1 MLLSKQ
7 TMHRAKTDRML
18 TVARWTQYVP
28 KHSRNLMKM
37 YDKISFIAKSIVL
50 LLLLF
55 IQQST
60 ALAESTP
67 DIYTTEELTALVQQ
81 WLEREQQH
89 EEQSERQWQVQSLD
103 ARIGSKECLHPLEL
117 SLPGQLRNRQTTVQI
132 RCNAPT
138 PWQLYVPARFS
149 DVIKAVVARQNLRPG
164 TPITAD
170 MLQVEQRERRLL
182 RGTIVTDPQQIIGAR
197 NRRSISLGQIVSLED
212 LCLVCRGDIV
222 TINVNHATLNV
233 SATGIAEQDGS
244 LGDLISIRNRQ
255 SNQLIEAQV
264 IAVNE
269 VQVRY

>member
-1 MLLSKQ
+1 
-7 TMHRAKTDRML
+7 ML
-18 TVARWTQYVP
+18 TIAQWTQFVS

-37 YDKISFIAKSIVL
+37 YDKISFFAKSIVL
-50 LLLLF
+50 LSLF
-55 IQQST
+55 FFQQNT

-67 DIYTTEELTALVQQ
+67 NIYTTEQLTALVQQ
-81 WLEREQQH
+81 WLEHEQQQ
-89 EEQSERQWQVQSLD
+89 EAQAERQWQVQSLD
-103 ARIGSKECLHPLEL
+103 ARIGSKACLHPPEL
-117 SLPGQLRNRQTTVQI
+117 SLPAQLRNRQATVQI
-132 RCNAPT
+132 RCEAPT

-149 DVIKAVVARQNLRPG
+149 DIIEAVVARQNLRPG
-164 TPITAD
+164 TPLTAD
-170 MLQVEQRERRLL
+170 MLQIEQRERRLL

-244 LGDLISIRNRQ
+244 LGDLIRIRNRQ

-264 IAVNE
+264 TAVNE